1 MNNYVSFDRS
11 TSSIDTI
18 LGDSNLKVVVTPSGN
33 VNAWATYSSVWTIHV
48 SDSSFVG
55 KIYYITS
62 T

>member
-1 MNNYVSFDRS
+1 MNNYVSFDGS
-11 TSSIDTI
+11 TASVDTD
-18 LGDSNLKVVVTPSGN
+18 LGDSSLKVVVTPSDN
-33 VNAWATYSSVWTIHV
+33 VNAWATDSSVWTIHV